1 VLPPKLVLLFA
12 GLALTLQ
19 ADVHNLTL
27 AQALEL
33 AARENPEVLL
43 ARLDQQ
49 RSQDDVR
56 IAQSPFRPKVTS
68 GAGIAYTYGYPNSID
83 GSAPSL
89 FQARTDMA
97 LFNRPESYRL
107 SAARELARG
116 SQYGAQAKAEDA
128 AYRTADLFL
137 AATQSAHV
145 ADTLDQEIPT
155 LEKVD
160 QTMQAAVSGGS
171 ELPIEAK
178 RATLNLAMARER
190 AANARLDVDYGEM
203 MLAIV
208 LGYPAADRVHPV
220 ESDALKVDA
229 PTSETE
235 AADQAI
241 RNNRELRQMQSSI
254 LAKQLDLRSYKSERL
269 PQVGL
274 VAQYALFDKQN
285 YQQYFQKFQ
294 ANNVQLGASI
304 TIPLLVGPAGKASAD
319 QAAIDMEKLRVQ
331 VQQVRNRII
340 SDTRRSYQQWEKANN
355 IRDLARMQLDL
366 ARESLSVLLAQN
378 AEGRVPLRQ
387 LEEARVEESDRWIAL
402 YDAEADV
409 LRAKFAILR
418 QMGTLLSSVRDTGAH
433 DTGARP

>member
-1 VLPPKLVLLFA
+1 VLPPKFAFLFA
-12 GLALTLQ
+12 GLALTIQ

-27 AQALEL
+27 AQALEI

-49 RSQDDVR
+49 RSQDDIR
-56 IAQSPFRPKVTS
+56 IAQGPFRPKVTS

-89 FQARTDMA
+89 FQVRTDMA

-128 AYRTADLFL
+128 AFRTVDLFL
-137 AATQSAHV
+137 AASQSAHE
-145 ADTLDQEIPT
+145 ADTLEQEVPT
-155 LEKVD
+155 LAKVE
-160 QTMQAAVSGGS
+160 QATNAAVSGGS
-171 ELPIEAK
+171 ELPLEGK
-178 RATLNLAMARER
+178 RAVVNLALTRAR
-190 AANARLDVDYGEM
+190 AANTRLDVDYSEM

-208 LGYPAADRVHPV
+208 LGYPASDRVHPV
-220 ESDALKVDA
+220 DSDAMNVKT
-229 PTSETE
+229 PTSETD
-235 AADQAI
+235 AADEAI

-254 LAKQLDLRSYKSERL
+254 LAKELDLRSYKSERL

-294 ANNVQLGASI
+294 ANNVQLGVSI

-319 QAAIDMEKLRVQ
+319 QAAIDMAKLRIQ
-331 VQQVRNRII
+331 MQQVRNRII
-340 SDTRRSYQQWEKANN
+340 SDTRRSYQQWQKATN
-355 IRDLARMQLDL
+355 IRDLTRMQLDL
-366 ARESLSVLLAQN
+366 ARESLGVLLAQN
-378 AEGRVPLRQ
+378 NEGRVMMRQ
-387 LEEARVEESDRWIAL
+387 VEQARLEESDKWMAL

-409 LRAKFAILR
+409 TRAKFAILR
-418 QMGTLLSSVRDTGAH
+418 EMGTLLVSVRDTSPGS
-433 DTGARP
+433 RP